1 MDIRRFLAE
10 LKGRGVYRVAALYA
24 AGSWALLQIADIFF
38 PMLGFPDWAI
48 TSVLAAAAL
57 GFPIALILAWLFD
70 ITPQGI
76 VETDAVITNYGRLRL
91 SPARLI
97 ELTMLMALVLLVGFL
112 YVDRLRGER
121 ELASYSDDGRPSIA
135 VMPFVNISDSPEMEY
150 FGDGMAEEIINLLAQ
165 LDELN
170 VAARTSSFYFKNR
183 DVDIQEIASHLGVRH
198 VLEGSIRRQGNRIRV
213 TAQLIDASRGGFH
226 VWSEAYD
233 RNLDDAFS
241 IQDEVAQKVVQH
253 LKVLLSANSQEILDR
268 QTVVDPGAYDFYL
281 RALDYLRR
289 SYSED
294 NVSQSIQLFEKALQ
308 LDEHYAAALAGL
320 CRAHLANYS
329 QGLDP
334 QDFERAE
341 GACLAALDKD
351 QQASAVYVA
360 LGDLYRHSG
369 DYAMALQQYQQALEI
384 NPSSAG
390 AYMGLAKTY
399 QDDNKLQLAE
409 EMAQKAIDRQPDD
422 WHGYSQMGIFL
433 FQTGRMA
440 EAIPYFRRITELMPD
455 NSNMFNNLGA
465 ALYLSGDVASATV
478 AWQRSLELEP
488 TAIAYS
494 NVGSGLFYL
503 GRFDEAAD
511 LYQKSVE
518 LAPENFEYW
527 GNLGDAYR
535 HSETLF
541 ELAEPFFRNAIK
553 LAVERLKVNPVDAD
567 TMSMLGH
574 YHANVG
580 EREQSLQYLAK
591 ATALAPQNFS
601 VYYTSATA
609 LAALGDMNP
618 AMQTLEKAIELGYAK
633 HLVGADAGLAVL
645 RQQPGFEALTAE

>member
-24 AGSWALLQIADIFF
+24 AGSWALLQIADVFF
-38 PMLGFPDWAI
+38 PLLGFPDWAI
-48 TSVLAAAAL
+48 TSVLASAAL
-57 GFPIALILAWLFD
+57 GFPIALMLAWLFD

-97 ELTMLMALVLLVGFL
+97 ELTMLLALICLVGFL

-121 ELASYSDDGRPSIA
+121 ELESHADNGRPSIA

-150 FGDGMAEEIINLLAQ
+150 FGDGMAEEILNLLAK

-183 DVDIQEIASHLGVRH
+183 DVDIQQIATHLGVRH

-213 TAQLIDASRGGFH
+213 TAQLIDASQGFH

-268 QTVVDPGAYDFYL
+268 QIVVDPVAYDFYL

-289 SYSED
+289 SYSEES
-294 NVSQSIQLFEKALQ
+294 VGQSIQLFEKALQ
-308 LDEHYAAALAGL
+308 LDEHYGAALAGL
-320 CRAHLANYS
+320 CRAHLANYA
-329 QGLDP
+329 QGFDP
-334 QDFERAE
+334 EDFEKAE
-341 GACLAALDKD
+341 VACLTALDKD
-351 QQASAVYVA
+351 KQASAVYVA

-369 DYAMALQQYQQALEI
+369 DYALALQEYQQALEI
-384 NPSSAG
+384 NPAAASA
-390 AYMGLAKTY
+390 YRGLAKTY

-409 EMAQKAIDRQPDD
+409 EMAQMAIDRQPDD
-422 WHGYSQMGIFL
+422 WRGYSQMGGFL
-433 FQTGRMA
+433 FRSGKMA

-455 NSNMFNNLGA
+455 NSNVFNNLGA
-465 ALYLSGDVASATV
+465 ALYLSGDVESATV

-494 NVGSGLFYL
+494 NVGSGLFYM
-503 GRFDEAAD
+503 GRFDEAAV

-518 LAPENFEYW
+518 LAPENFESW

-541 ELAEPFFRNAIK
+541 ELAEPFYRNAIK
-553 LAVERLKVNPVDAD
+553 LAQERIKVNPVDAD

-609 LAALGDMNP
+609 LAALGDMDQ
-618 AMQTLEKAIELGYAK
+618 AMQALERAIELGYAK
-633 HLVGADAGLAVL
+633 YLVRADAGLAVL